1 MGPDTGLTC
10 MMTRSKN
17 ATTHPGIMAQDA
29 LCVYRKKEDID
40 KEKELK
46 NGQKEAKRKQR
57 IADKLQQAAGKAYI
71 ARLKA
76 EEAAAAADMEIEI
89 PHKWPRANG

>member
-1 MGPDTGLTC
+1 
-10 MMTRSKN
+10 
-17 ATTHPGIMAQDA
+17 
-29 LCVYRKKEDID
+29 
-40 KEKELK
+40 LK

-57 IADKLQQAAGKAYI
+57 IADELQQAAGKAYI

-89 PHKWPRANG
+89 PRKRPRANG